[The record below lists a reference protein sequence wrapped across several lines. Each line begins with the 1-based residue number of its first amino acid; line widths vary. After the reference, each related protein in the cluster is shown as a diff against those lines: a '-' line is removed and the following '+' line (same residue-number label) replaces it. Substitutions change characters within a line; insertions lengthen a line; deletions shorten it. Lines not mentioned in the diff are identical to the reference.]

1 MSLNQ
6 VEQLAVQS
14 KEICRNNPQKG
25 IELAEQIIAIAKQT
39 DSNTIAAKGFACKGA
54 CLVWVGDYENAL
66 KNLFDALPILQES
79 NDSVLEAH
87 ALYHIFCA
95 YYFIADYD
103 NALKYAYEMLD
114 RGQKDNN
121 INAQANALN
130 GIGSVYYTSGENK
143 KAIEALSKGLTLAE
157 KQDDKHLLARILDG
171 LGAAYFNLN
180 NLEQSIS
187 FKQRSLDTAKSIG
200 LKNVESYAIDGLA
213 KVYLSI
219 KDYKTAEKLFKECLA
234 IREDLD
240 FKSGIAETNYQ
251 LGALYIKT
259 KNEEQA
265 IAHLNRALTI
275 AQETNTKECIYKTHE
290 ALSQLYEAKGDTTL
304 FVEHFKQYFAYKED
318 FFSEKNKQKL
328 KGVEL
333 QFHISQMEKEKELLH
348 EKNKQLEELSKDLVV
363 LSDLGKKITSLL
375 SVETINQTV
384 YGILNNI
391 MDAAGFGI
399 GVVNQ
404 EQTKLNFPGYIEN
417 GKVLSSSGYDL
428 SDNNRLASVCF
439 NKELEII
446 INDYEEEAGKYIEK
460 RLKPLVGKS
469 VQSLIYL
476 PLKSGNKKTG
486 VITVQSFNQN
496 AFNDY
501 QVNLVKNLAVY
512 CAIAIENATLY
523 EQMEAKVIE
532 RTKEVTLQKEEIE
545 KSYNNTRLLSVIG
558 QQITSSVNF
567 NSIFKKLHENVS
579 QLMNADCFG
588 VRIYHPH
595 LNEIEYRY
603 EIEKGELYPPISV
616 SMDNEDNYSVWCVRN
631 KKEIFINDNLNE
643 YHKYTKKIVVPTG
656 DMPDSLLFCPMT
668 IGERIVGVITVQSFQ
683 KNAYIPLHIDILKT
697 LGTYTAIA
705 LENANLVE
713 NLEEKVK
720 ERTTEVVKQK
730 EIIEETNKH
739 ITDSIKYAKRIQE
752 AFLPGEA
759 SIKEHLKNAFVL
771 YKPKDIVSGDFYWIE
786 RKENKILFAV
796 VDCTGHGVPG
806 AFMSIIGFNG
816 LNQLVNEYNFTRP
829 AEILNHLNR
838 RITNTLKQHVEDSKI
853 RDGMDVAICCIDL
866 DTNKLEFAG
875 AFSPLFIARNN
886 EIIKIKGDKHPI
898 GNFVG
903 VEEFEF
909 KNNELELLPEDRIY
923 LFSDGFVD
931 QFGGPSGKK
940 LKYNYFR
947 KMLLDNHKKP
957 MHQQKQEIETFFE
970 NWRGSFEQIDDVCMI
985 GIEI

>member
-1 MSLNQ
+1 MNFSQ
-6 VEQLAVQS
+6 VEELVIQS

-25 IELAEQIIAIAKQT
+25 VELANQIIDFASKEESIALK
-39 DSNTIAAKGFACKGA
+39 AKGLANKGA
-54 CLVWVGDYENAL
+54 CLVWLGDYEEAL
-66 KNLFDALPILQES
+66 KNLFDALPLLQQC
-79 NDSVLEAH
+79 NDSQTEAH

-103 NALKYAYEMLD
+103 NALKYAYEMLE
-114 RGQKDNN
+114 RAQKDNN
-121 INAQANALN
+121 SNAQANALN
-130 GIGSVYYTSGENK
+130 GIGSVYYTSGENQ
-143 KAIEALSKGLTLAE
+143 KAIDALKKGLALAQT
-157 KQDDKHLLARILDG
+157 QDDKHLLARILDG

-180 NLEQSIS
+180 NLEESLN
-187 FKQRSLDTAKSIG
+187 FKQKSLDTAKSIG
-200 LKNVESYAIDGLA
+200 LKNVESYALDGLA
-213 KVYLSI
+213 KVYYSI

-234 IREDLD
+234 IREELN
-240 FKSGIAETNYQ
+240 FKSGLAETHCQ
-251 LGALYIKT
+251 LGNLYLKTAMDDAAFLHLEKAL
-259 KNEEQA
+259 
-265 IAHLNRALTI
+265 LI
-275 AQETNTKECIYKTHE
+275 AQETNTKEFIYKAHE
-290 ALSQLYEAKGDTTL
+290 GLSQYYEIKGDTKK
-304 FVEHFKQYFAYKED
+304 FIEHFKNYFSYKEE

-328 KGVEL
+328 RGVEL
-333 QFHISQMEKEKELLH
+333 QFHISQMEKEKELLNQ
-348 EKNKQLEELSKDLVV
+348 KNKQLEELSNDLVV
-363 LSDLGKKITSLL
+363 LSDLGKTIISSLSIEKI
-375 SVETINQTV
+375 NRTV
-384 YGILNNI
+384 YDIINGI
-391 MDAAGFGI
+391 MDAPGFGI
-399 GVVNQ
+399 GIVN
-404 EQTKLNFPGYIEN
+404 EDKTKLNFPGYIEN
-417 GKVLSSSGYDL
+417 GVVLSSSGYDL

-439 NKELEII
+439 NKEIDII
-446 INDYEEEAGKYIEK
+446 INDYEEEAGKFIEK
-460 RLKPLVGKS
+460 RLKPIVGKS

-476 PLKSGNKKTG
+476 PLKIGDKKTG
-486 VITVQSFNQN
+486 VITVQSFNKQ

-501 QVNLVKNLAVY
+501 HVNLVKNLAVY
-512 CAIAIENATLY
+512 CAIAVENATLY
-523 EQMEAKVIE
+523 ERMEATVKE

-588 VRIYHPH
+588 VRIYHPQ

-616 SMDNEDNYSVWCVRN
+616 SMDNDDNYSVWCVKN

-643 YHKYTKKIVVPTG
+643 YHKYTKKIVVPSG

-705 LENANLVE
+705 LENASLVE

-786 RKENKILFAV
+786 RKGNKILFAV

-816 LNQLVNEYNFTRP
+816 LNQLVNEYNYTRP
-829 AEILNHLNR
+829 SDILNHLNK
-838 RITNTLKQHVEDSKI
+838 RITDTLKQRVEDSKI
-853 RDGMDVAICCIDL
+853 RDGMDVAICSIDL

-875 AFSPLFIARNN
+875 AFSPLFIVRNN
-886 EIIKIKGDKHPI
+886 EIIKIRGDKHPI

-903 VEEFEF
+903 VQEFQF
-909 KNNELELLPEDRIY
+909 TNNELELFPEDRIY

-947 KMLLDNHKKP
+947 KMLLDNHRKP
-957 MHQQKQEIETFFE
+957 MHQQKEEIDTFFE
-970 NWRGSFEQIDDVCMI
+970 NWKGSFEQIDDVCMI